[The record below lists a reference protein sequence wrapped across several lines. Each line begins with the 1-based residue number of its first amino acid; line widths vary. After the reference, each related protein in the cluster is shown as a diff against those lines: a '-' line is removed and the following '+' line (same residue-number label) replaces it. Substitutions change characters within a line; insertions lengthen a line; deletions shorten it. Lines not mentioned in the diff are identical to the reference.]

1 MRIISAVLEKKEGS
15 GSSRDCNCRRKIE
28 ILLMLGSRMMLGLFF
43 PAAPREEE
51 GGKVVGMRF
60 PKQEASSPR
69 PKPKKKKK
77 KTSGGS

>member
-1 MRIISAVLEKKEGS
+1 MRIISAVLEKKE

-69 PKPKKKKK
+69 PKPKKKK
-77 KTSGGS
+77 TSGGS

>member
-1 MRIISAVLEKKEGS
+1 
-15 GSSRDCNCRRKIE
+15 
-28 ILLMLGSRMMLGLFF
+28 MLGSRMMLGLFF

-69 PKPKKKKK
+69 PKPKKKK
-77 KTSGGS
+77 TSGGS

>member
-43 PAAPREEE
+43 PLL
-51 GGKVVGMRF
+51 
-60 PKQEASSPR
+60 QE
-69 PKPKKKKK
+69 KKK
-77 KTSGGS
+77 GER